1 MTENDRVFDAFRN
14 CITEPKCKDCPWTE
28 CDKLKNRRV
37 EIPID
42 LALAV
47 MRMLKA
53 QEPRVMTVSEIGAL
67 ANGDVVW
74 VEFTDGRLLPMMVED
89 GCLMRW
95 RYLWRICEDAFYD
108 DDYKARCW
116 TSRPDQATREATP
129 WER

>member
-53 QEPRVMTVSEIGAL
+53 QEPVEPIVETHWETPSVYDNDVKVTENKCGACGEEIDKWDKYCRVC
-67 ANGDVVW
+67 
-74 VEFTDGRLLPMMVED
+74 GRAV
-89 GCLMRW
+89 
-95 RYLWRICEDAFYD
+95 
-108 DDYKARCW
+108 K
-116 TSRPDQATREATP
+116 
-129 WER
+129 WE

>member
-28 CDKLKNRRV
+28 CDTLKNRIV

-53 QEPRVMTVSEIGAL
+53 QEAVKPILARGWYWCGGVGCRNSLTSAL
-67 ANGDVVW
+67 
-74 VEFTDGRLLPMMVED
+74 
-89 GCLMRW
+89 
-95 RYLWRICEDAFYD
+95 D
-108 DDYKARCW
+108 DDSPARKPNYCEKCGRAVKW
-116 TSRPDQATREATP
+116 DG
-129 WER
+129 

>member
-53 QEPRVMTVSEIGAL
+53 QEPRDAVIVQNGIDGSGGWWFQCPNCMMEIEPR
-67 ANGDVVW
+67 DRYCRSC
-74 VEFTDGRLLPMMVED
+74 GRAV
-89 GCLMRW
+89 
-95 RYLWRICEDAFYD
+95 
-108 DDYKARCW
+108 K
-116 TSRPDQATREATP
+116 
-129 WER
+129 WE